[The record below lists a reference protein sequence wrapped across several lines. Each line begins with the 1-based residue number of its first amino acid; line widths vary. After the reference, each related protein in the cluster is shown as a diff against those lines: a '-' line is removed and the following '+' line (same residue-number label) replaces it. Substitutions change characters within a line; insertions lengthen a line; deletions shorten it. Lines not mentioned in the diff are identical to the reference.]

1 MESFGERF
9 KELRLEKKLTQQQLA
24 EMFYTKK
31 SSISRYENNIQV
43 PEIESLKRYADFFD
57 VTVDYLLCRN
67 DIRDGKSIDPSDAGG
82 LSGKTVELPI
92 LGVVRAGEP
101 LYAEQNLLGYS
112 TIDSSLVPSGEC
124 FYLLVK
130 GDSMNLSNI
139 IDGQLVMIRRQEEV
153 ENGEIALVLV
163 NDEAATIKKF
173 YRSEDMVTLMPHSS
187 NPDNPPRTIDLTKES
202 IKVIGKVVGT
212 FIRF

>member
-1 MESFGERF
+1 MASFGERF

-24 EMFYTKK
+24 EMFFTKK
-31 SSISRYENNIQV
+31 SSISRYENNLQI
-43 PEIESLKRYADFFD
+43 PEIDSLKKYADFFS

-67 DIRDGKSIDPSDAGG
+67 SIRETKNNESPNAAYAP
-82 LSGKTVELPI
+82 GKTNKLPI
-92 LGVVRAGEP
+92 LGIVRAGEP

-112 TIDSSLVPSGEC
+112 SIDSTLVPSGEC
-124 FYLLVK
+124 FYLRVK

-139 IDGQLVMIRRQEEV
+139 IDGQLVMIRRQKEV
-153 ENGEIALVLV
+153 ESGQIALVLV
-163 NDEAATIKKF
+163 NDEDATIKKF
-173 YRSEDMVTLMPHSS
+173 YRSDNMVTLMPHSS

>member
-24 EMFYTKK
+24 EKFFTKK
-31 SSISRYENNIQV
+31 SSISRYENNIQT
-43 PEIESLKRYADFFD
+43 PEIESLKKYADFFN
-57 VTVDYLLCRN
+57 VTVDYLLCRSN
-67 DIRDGKSIDPSDAGG
+67 HRESAGNELSKAAS
-82 LSGKTVELPI
+82 LSGKTIKLPI

-101 LYAEQNLLGYS
+101 LYAEQNILGYS
-112 TIDSSLVPSGEC
+112 SIDSSLVPSGEC
-124 FYLLVK
+124 FYLRVK

-139 IDGQLVMIRRQEEV
+139 VDGQLVMIRRQQEV

-163 NDEAATIKKF
+163 NDETATIKKF
-173 YRSEDMVTLMPHSS
+173 YKSEGTVTLMPHSS
-187 NPDNPPRTIDLTKES
+187 NPGNPPRIISLARES
-202 IKVIGKVVGT
+202 IKIIGKAVGT